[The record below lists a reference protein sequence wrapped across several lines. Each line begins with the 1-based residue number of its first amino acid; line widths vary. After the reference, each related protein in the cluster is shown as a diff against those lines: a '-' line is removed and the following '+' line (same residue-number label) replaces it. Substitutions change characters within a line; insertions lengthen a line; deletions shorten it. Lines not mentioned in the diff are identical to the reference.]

1 MPQVNPADA
10 AVTPALNALNA
21 HLAAGYGSGATSTHH
36 RALVLSW
43 FGIATDDPRL
53 TPGHAF
59 DPEANYTKIGA
70 RGIELALA
78 HYTKFL
84 HDPLNAIVLTGAAR
98 DTASAFDLPAG
109 REAAARAMIV
119 ECVDMMLAYVPVAE
133 QHYTTV
139 WDIAKASYVATW
151 LDTDKD
157 GIPDDEEVPMNL
169 VAPALSKSTRD
180 FTVTSGTWTGSPTS
194 YEYVWYLDGV
204 IIEGQTDTTWTAP
217 DEAEGDVQVRVV
229 ATNSVGDSAPALSD
243 IETIAAVGG

>member
-1 MPQVNPADA
+1 MPKVTPSAGV
-10 AVTPALNALNA
+10 VTPAYAALVA
-21 HLAAGYGSGATSTHH
+21 SLAAGYGSGATSTHH

-78 HYTKFL
+78 NYTKFL
-84 HDPLNAIVLTGAAR
+84 HDPLNAITLTGAAR
-98 DTASAFDLPAG
+98 DTASAFALPSG
-109 REAAARAMIV
+109 REAAASAMIV
-119 ECVDMMLAYVPVAE
+119 DCVDMMLAYVPVAE

-151 LDTDKD
+151 VDTDKD
-157 GIPDDEEVPMNL
+157 GIPDDEEVPTNL
-169 VAPALSKSTRD
+169 VAPALTAADRD

-194 YEYVWYLDGV
+194 YEYVWYVDGV
-204 IIEGQTDTTWTAP
+204 IVDGQTDTTWTAQI
-217 DEAEGDVQVRVV
+217 EVGGDVQVRVV
-229 ATNSVGDSAPALSD
+229 ATNSVGKSAPVLSD
-243 IETIAAVGG
+243 IESIASVG